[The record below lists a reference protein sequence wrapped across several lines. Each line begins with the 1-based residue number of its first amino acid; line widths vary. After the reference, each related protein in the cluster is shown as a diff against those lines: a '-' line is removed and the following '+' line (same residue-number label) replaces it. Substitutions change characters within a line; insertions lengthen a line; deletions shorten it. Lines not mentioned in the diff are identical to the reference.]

1 MGSGVTD
8 MNPSVGYNLGL
19 LMISP
24 AQWSRW
30 NVNDGHTAEILVL
43 ADFVTVLRE
52 LGVLPV
58 LPAAPP

>member
-1 MGSGVTD
+1 MPL
-8 MNPSVGYNLGL
+8 NWNF
-19 LMISP
+19 P
-24 AQWSRW
+24 AKIGPKTGKQVSI
-30 NVNDGHTAEILVL
+30 AKILVL